1 DIELTVDGNS
11 GPFAV
16 TSQTSSATYGAG
28 DIITVTW
35 NVANTNMAPVN
46 TEFVDIYFV
55 VDGDF
60 ENLLPV
66 DQNAINDGTHHIS
79 VPSGITSSAVRIM
92 IKAVNNVY
100 FSLNEANLTI
110 QESDYIL
117 NFDSLEHTVCQPD
130 DLVFN
135 FTYNSFSGFN
145 ETITFSSADVPS
157 GLNVSFNPSTADS
170 DGESVQVT
178 VSGTGS
184 VAVGNNDFTI
194 IANATTPGLTKSY
207 PISFS
212 VQSNTVSDP
221 ILASPADGA
230 IDMDSDQ
237 VLTWNDDLNA
247 SSYEVQI
254 SEFSDFSVLFTDT
267 PVISNSFL

>member
-117 NFDSLEHTVCQPD
+117 NFDSLEHIVCQPD

-135 FTYNSFSGFN
+135 FTYNTFSGFS
-145 ETITFSSADVPS
+145 ETITFSAADVPA
-157 GLNVSFNPSTADS
+157 GLSVSFDPATAVS
-170 DGESVQVT
+170 NGETVQVT

-184 VAVGNNDFTI
+184 VGVGNNDFTI
-194 IANATTPGLTKSY
+194 IANSATPGLSKSF

-221 ILASPADGA
+221 VLVSPANGS
-230 IDMDSDQ
+230 INMDPDQ
-237 VLTWNDDLNA
+237 ILTWDDDPNA
-247 SSYEVQI
+247 SG
-254 SEFSDFSVLFTDT
+254 
-267 PVISNSFL
+267 